1 MMFRIRRIFPPAV
14 VSDYRVNGVIAA
26 AASE

>member
-1 MMFRIRRIFPPAV
+1 MIFRIRRIFPPTV
-14 VSDYRVNGVIAA
+14 VSDYRVKGVLGP